1 MIVQVIKRECT
12 ANVGLSTELSNA
24 EIESVVQLVHTVG
37 KAIDEGCEDFKNAKM
52 PENKKEYTEADKLAV
67 KIDLNALIRIHWLL
81 NTITDNRATKPSDLF
96 NDADIAY
103 SRTLCEINKKGE

>member
-1 MIVQVIKRECT
+1 MEVKVIERECV
-12 ANVGLSTELSNA
+12 ANVGLSTELTNA
-24 EIESVVQLVHTVG
+24 EVESVVQLVHTVS
-37 KAIDEGCEDFKNAKM
+37 KAIDEGCEELKKAKM
-52 PENKKEYTEADKLAV
+52 PEDKKEYTEADKLAV
-67 KIDLNALIRIHWLL
+67 KIDLNALVRIHWLL